1 MSFNLNSDEE
11 IPEDYGVEPQENHY
25 HYIDEIEEFED
36 FNDQENGI
44 ENGKFHKTE
53 SHETESHETEFH
65 ETESQ
70 FESHYDEPNY
80 VMENC
85 DKNCDRQ
92 SSELIRKRE
101 NHIKELISTEKTYVK
116 DMEIVYNVNQLSAF

>member
-11 IPEDYGVEPQENHY
+11 IPEDDGVEPQDNHY
-25 HYIDEIEEFED
+25 HYIDEIGEFED
-36 FNDQENGI
+36 FNDQENEV
-44 ENGKFHKTE
+44 ENGKFYKTE
-53 SHETESHETEFH
+53 SHETESHETESH
-65 ETESQ
+65 GTESQ

-85 DKNCDRQ
+85 DKNCDQQ
-92 SSELIRKRE
+92 SSESIRKRE

-116 DMEIVYNVNQLSAF
+116 DMEIVYNVNQL

>member
-11 IPEDYGVEPQENHY
+11 IREDDGVEPQDNHY

-36 FNDQENGI
+36 INDQENGI
-44 ENGKFHKTE
+44 ENGKFYKA
-53 SHETESHETEFH
+53 ESHETEFH

-80 VMENC
+80 VMKNC
-85 DKNCDRQ
+85 DKNCDQQ
-92 SSELIRKRE
+92 SGESIRKRE
-101 NHIKELISTEKTYVK
+101 NHIKELISTEKSYVK
-116 DMEIVYNVNQLSAF
+116 DMEIVYNVN